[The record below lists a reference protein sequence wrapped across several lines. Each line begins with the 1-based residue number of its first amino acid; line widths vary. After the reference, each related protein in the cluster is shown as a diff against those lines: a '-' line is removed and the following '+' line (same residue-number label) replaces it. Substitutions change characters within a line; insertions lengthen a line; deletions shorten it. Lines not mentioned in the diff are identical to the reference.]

1 MFNKIRVAIILILVV
16 GIVVVGN
23 SLYTVT
29 NDRYAVVRQF
39 GKIVNVTDAA
49 GLYMKV
55 PFIQEVTEVPRNI
68 QLYDIAPSDVI
79 TMDKKSMIADDYVM
93 WKVVDPTKFVKSLN
107 GSITSAQDRVS
118 VAAYNATKNIISSM
132 SQDGIIEARGEKLT
146 NMITDSANSYVGNY
160 GISINKAVIK
170 VLDLPDDNKSAVY
183 DRMISERQNI
193 AAAYKAE
200 GEADAQKIKNET
212 DKEVA
217 IKKAEANK
225 QAEVIKAEG
234 EAEYMKTLQ
243 DAYNTPEKADFYNF
257 TRSLD
262 ALEKS
267 LKSGNKT
274 VILDKD
280 SPLVQVLYGQ
290 GLR

>member
-1 MFNKIRVAIILILVV
+1 MLNKIRVAIILILVV

>member
-1 MFNKIRVAIILILVV
+1 MLNKIRVAIILILVV

-107 GSITSAQDRVS
+107 GSITGAQDRVS